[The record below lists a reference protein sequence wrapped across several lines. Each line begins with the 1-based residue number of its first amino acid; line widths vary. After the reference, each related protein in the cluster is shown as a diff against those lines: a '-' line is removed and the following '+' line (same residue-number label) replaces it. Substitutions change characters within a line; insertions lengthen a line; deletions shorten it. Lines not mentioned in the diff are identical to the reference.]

1 MLCTRALLLYGSTGA
16 CGCFCFF
23 CCLTA
28 TLMAIPARMSTPP
41 QTYPLRNNTRMVAP
55 HAQMCEWSARH
66 RGPHADVDGRRA
78 HHPRARAA
86 TRRSGRAAVVKQ
98 GRERGTHMEAEA
110 HTWRRSGARSGTRRA
125 RCWRPAKRGG
135 GVWALKEPSRGGGVR
150 ALKEPRRGGGVRAL
164 KEPRHG
170 GGVRALKE
178 GGGQRRGSS
187 QGRQWREWLQGS
199 GRGRGLTSRK
209 ALGRRR
215 KRRRG

>member
-41 QTYPLRNNTRMVAP
+41 QTYPLRNNTRVVAP
-55 HAQMCEWSARH
+55 HAQMCEWRARH
-66 RGPHADVDGRRA
+66 RGPHANVDGRRA

-150 ALKEPRRGGGVRAL
+150 ALKEPSRGGGL
-164 KEPRHG
+164 
-170 GGVRALKE
+170 RALKE
-178 GGGQRRGSS
+178 GGGQRRGVEP
-187 QGRQWREWLQGS
+187 RAECREWLQGS

-215 KRRRG
+215 RRRRG